1 MQSAKRMRGLAGYD
15 YEIMRTR
22 LLPAAILA
30 LIPLTAGEWPQF
42 RGVNGS
48 GVSDEKNL
56 PIHFGPDQN
65 MVWRTALPPGH
76 SSPVFSKTRIFVSAY
91 DKDGIY
97 LFALDRKSGKEQWR
111 KTIPRPRT
119 ADHHKSSTPASSSP
133 VTDGENVYALFND
146 FGVISYDSAGKERWR
161 LDLGPINNPFGIGT
175 SPVLAGNTLLVNID
189 AESGSFFLGL
199 DKDTGKRKWRRER
212 PDFTRGFSTPVI
224 YKPANEP
231 QQVLIAGSYSLVSY
245 AVETGEPIWWVN
257 SLTWQLKPTPVIHGD
272 TVYVLG
278 WAGGSDEGAQENVPD
293 FSEILKIRD
302 TNKDGKLT
310 KEEIADDRLTKD
322 WAAMDLDRTGFVE
335 ARDWKMYQRRKE
347 VVNAV
352 NAIRLGGRGDMTDK
366 SVKWRYYK
374 SLPNVPSPLYY
385 EGVLYLTK
393 EGGIMTALDA
403 ASGKVLKQ
411 GRLTGALG
419 DYFAS
424 PVAADGRIYATSHE
438 GKVAV
443 IKPGAEW
450 EILAINPMNE
460 AVNATP
466 AFVDG
471 RIFIRTHE
479 HLYCFANQ

>member
-1 MQSAKRMRGLAGYD
+1 
-15 YEIMRTR
+15 MRTR
-22 LLPAAILA
+22 LCTAAVLIMLPLV
-30 LIPLTAGEWPQF
+30 AGEWPQF
-42 RGVNGS
+42 RGVNSS

-65 MVWRTALPPGH
+65 MVWKTPLPPGH
-76 SSPVFSKTRIFVSAY
+76 SSPVFSKTQIFVSAY

-111 KTIPRPRT
+111 KSIPRPRI
-119 ADHHKSSTPASSSP
+119 AEHHKSSTPASPSP
-133 VTDGENVYALFND
+133 VTDGENVYALYND
-146 FGVISYDSAGKERWR
+146 FGLISFDRAGKERWR
-161 LDLGPINNPFGIGT
+161 LDLGAINNPFGLGT
-175 SPVLAGNTLLVNID
+175 SPVLAGNTLLLNID
-189 AESGSFFLGL
+189 AESGSYFLGL
-199 DKDTGKRKWRRER
+199 NKDTGKQKWRRER
-212 PDFTRGFSTPVI
+212 PDFTRGFSTPVL

-231 QQVLIAGSYSLVSY
+231 LQVLVAGSYSLVAY

-278 WAGGSDEGAQENVPD
+278 WAGGSDEGAQENVPG
-293 FSEILKIRD
+293 FPEILKTRD

-310 KEEIADDRLTKD
+310 REEIADERLTKD

-335 ARDWKMYQRRKE
+335 LRDWKMYQRRKQ

-352 NAIRLGGRGDMTDK
+352 NAIRLGGHGDMTDK
-366 SVKWRYYK
+366 SVQWRYYK

-385 EGVLYLTK
+385 EGVLYMTK

-411 GRLTGALG
+411 ARLTGALG
-419 DYFAS
+419 DYYAS

-438 GKVAV
+438 GKVVV

-450 EILAINPMNE
+450 EILAVNTLNE
-460 AVNATP
+460 PVNATP

-479 HLYCFANQ
+479 NLYCFANK